1 MTTTLPEGPICP
13 RCGNLGEH
21 TCPVG
26 RVSTGGVLGGVHDTR
41 VGTVRQWALRLDCA
55 RCDPPHAD
63 RDELRPLWRDDADQ
77 DAADPSVNGHPATLL
92 TRVVVLPPWREHGVD
107 EPAAVGIVWVNDEQV
122 EIRVNGETVA
132 DANHD
137 EHGWDGMEAVINTAT
152 AIAKAAGM
160 RVETVGTPNL

>member
-1 MTTTLPEGPICP
+1 MTSTLPEGPICP

-26 RVSTGGVLGGVHDTR
+26 NVRSGYVVGGTHDTR
-41 VGTVRQWALRLDCA
+41 IGTIRQWALRLDCA
-55 RCDPPHAD
+55 PCPEPPAD
-63 RDELRPLWRDDADQ
+63 RDELRPLWRDDADRE
-77 DAADPSVNGHPATLL
+77 AANPSINGHPATLL
-92 TRVVVLPPWREHGVD
+92 TRTVVLPPWREHGTP
-107 EPAAVGIVWVNDEQV
+107 EPVAVSIVWINDEQV

-137 EHGWDGMEAVINTAT
+137 EHGWDGMEAVIKTAT

-160 RVETVGTPNL
+160 GVETVGVPNL